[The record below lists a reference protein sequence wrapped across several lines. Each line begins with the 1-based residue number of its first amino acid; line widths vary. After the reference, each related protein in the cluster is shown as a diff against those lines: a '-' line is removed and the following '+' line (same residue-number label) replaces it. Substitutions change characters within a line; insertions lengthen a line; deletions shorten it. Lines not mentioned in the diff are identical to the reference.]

1 MQSSGNISP
10 AQKIRIGIAVAAV
23 TFFSI
28 LMLRITLP
36 YLTFRIDAA
45 FLATKQ
51 SIIHIAPWRYAFYI
65 HVCTSIIVLMAGI
78 VQFIPQ
84 IAYRYKKL
92 HRAVGMLYIV
102 IIVLLSGPSG
112 LIMGIYANGGIYAK
126 ISFVILSI
134 LWIAFTAIAY
144 VKALQRNIETH
155 KAFMV
160 RSYALTLSAIALR
173 TYAFLIPM
181 FVHMNG
187 RDEYVLIAWLSW
199 VPNLIIA
206 ELLIWRGKTSL

>member
-1 MQSSGNISP
+1 MQGSKAST
-10 AQKIRIGIAVAAV
+10 AQKVRIVIAVLAIV
-23 TFFSI
+23 FFSI

-36 YLTFRIDAA
+36 YLSFRIDAA

-65 HVCTSIIVLMAGI
+65 HVCSSIFVLLAGI
-78 VQFIPQ
+78 IQFIPQ

-92 HRAVGMLYIV
+92 HRALGLLYII

-112 LIMGIYANGGIYAK
+112 FIMGIYANGGLYAK

-155 KAFMV
+155 KAFMA

-173 TYAFLIPM
+173 TYAFFIPM

-187 RDEYVLIAWLSW
+187 REEYVLIAWLSW

-206 ELLIWRGKTSL
+206 ELLIWHNKTNL